1 MRIILFLNFITFVM
15 KTIINVVIKAQV
27 WKKKKPFNCLW
38 IASTCVQFVCY
49 SVNLKDKVI

>member
-27 WKKKKPFNCLW
+27 WKKNKAF
-38 IASTCVQFVCY
+38 
-49 SVNLKDKVI
+49 